1 MVTSSNGVQNQA
13 LFPWGYMSKDLW
25 YALKIRP
32 RLEWVVAANLT
43 AKGYDLLLPTYKS
56 KRRWSDRIKTLEL
69 PLFPGYLFCQFDV
82 NTRLPI
88 LQTPGVCS
96 IVGIGKCPEP
106 INEAEIDAIRTV
118 VDSGVTYQ
126 PHPYVSV
133 GQLVQVEHGALTG
146 LVGIVTQVKNDFRL
160 IISVN
165 LLMRSVSVEIDRA
178 WVDPIRQPVHERFA
192 SPISGTVPLEVAQ
205 SEQDWRLRKTS

>member
-1 MVTSSNGVQNQA
+1 MSN
-13 LFPWGYMSKDLW
+13 DLW

-43 AKGYDLLLPTYKS
+43 AKGYDLLLPTYKT

-82 NTRLPI
+82 TTRLPI

-118 VDSGVTYQ
+118 VGSGVAYQ
-126 PHPYVSV
+126 PHPYLSV
-133 GQLVQVEHGALTG
+133 GQQVQVEHGALTG
-146 LVGIVTQVKNDFRL
+146 LVGIVTQVKSDFRL
-160 IISVN
+160 IISVH

-178 WVDPIRQPVHERFA
+178 WVEPIRQTVRERFA
-192 SPISGTVPLEVAQ
+192 SPISDTAPRPSEARQ
-205 SEQDWRLRKTS
+205 SIQDWQLSKIS

>member
-13 LFPWGYMSKDLW
+13 LFRWGYMSKDLW

-82 NTRLPI
+82 ATRLPI

-106 INEAEIDAIRTV
+106 INEAEIEAIRTV

-126 PHPYVSV
+126 PHPYLSV

-192 SPISGTVPLEVAQ
+192 SPIPDTVPLEVAQ
-205 SEQDWRLRKTS
+205 PVQDWRLRKTS

>member
-1 MVTSSNGVQNQA
+1 MSN
-13 LFPWGYMSKDLW
+13 DLW
-25 YALKIRP
+25 YALKIKP
-32 RLEWVVAANLT
+32 RQEWVAAANLT

-82 NTRLPI
+82 TRRLPI

-96 IVGIGKCPEP
+96 VVGIGKCPEP
-106 INEAEIDAIRTV
+106 IDEAEIEAIRTV
-118 VDSGVTYQ
+118 VSSGATYQ
-126 PHPYVSV
+126 PHPYLNV

-146 LVGIVTQVKNDFRL
+146 LTGIVTQVKNDFRL

-165 LLMRSVSVEIDRA
+165 LLMRSVSVEIDSA
-178 WVDPIRQPVHERFA
+178 WVNPIRQPIRPA
-192 SPISGTVPLEVAQ
+192 
-205 SEQDWRLRKTS
+205 QDWQLRKTS